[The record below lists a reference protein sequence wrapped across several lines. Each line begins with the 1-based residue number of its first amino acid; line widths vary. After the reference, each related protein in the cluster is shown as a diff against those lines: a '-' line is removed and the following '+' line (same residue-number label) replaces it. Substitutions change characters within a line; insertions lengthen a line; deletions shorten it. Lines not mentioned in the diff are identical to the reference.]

1 MLDFLFQFALELA
14 RTLLIDGFSSGV
26 RRKLIRLL
34 VSRRDARRRRMG
46 WREIIRRR
54 NRYIHRLPT
63 DEEEDS

>member
-14 RTLLIDGFSSGV
+14 RALLIDGFSSGV
-26 RRKLIRLL
+26 RRRVIRFL
-34 VSRRDARRRRMG
+34 VSRRERRRRMG

-63 DEEEDS
+63 DEEEDL